1 MPISIGR
8 RKEKS
13 LIYPNTEK
21 NRDCL
26 VTTVYDGELDS
37 RNLKSL
43 TLRVSNT
50 AVALINKSK
59 EAYPKLTFS
68 AWDME
73 GILVHSGALH
83 MISIEGDSKDLAG
96 YLNYILNGDYHSLAS

>member
-8 RKEKS
+8 RKEKI

-26 VTTVYDGELDS
+26 IATVYADEPGS
-37 RNLKSL
+37 RNIKSL
-43 TLRVSNT
+43 TLRVSDT
-50 AVALINKSK
+50 AFALINKSK
-59 EAYPKLTFS
+59 KAFPKLTFS

-73 GILVHSGALH
+73 GIPVHPGAFH

-96 YLNYILNGDYHSLAS
+96 YRSYILNGEYHSLAS